1 MNEEQ
6 QQKVVDCLEHWHVVA
21 AMNNI
26 QTDTTEKENGG
37 GQISHVSLNPSD
49 RN

>member
-6 QQKVVDCLEHWHVVA
+6 QQKVVDCLEHWRVVA

-26 QTDTTEKENGG
+26 
-37 GQISHVSLNPSD
+37 SD
-49 RN
+49 GHDGEGKWRRANKSRLVESVR